1 MVSTLSRVTAL
12 LISVGILLTG
22 HGLQL
27 TLLPV
32 HAHALGWGDYA
43 IGLSGSLYFTGF
55 VIGCAVIPGVVASV
69 GHIRTFMVMGAVA
82 TIALLAAG
90 LWTNLPAWLVF
101 RSATGFALA
110 GLYMVIE
117 SWLSEVSPP
126 DQRGRVL
133 AIYTMISLLAM
144 ALGQA
149 FMGIGAPASLDLF
162 VVGGIILSLAIVPL
176 GLARVASPAPLP
188 ALRFTPRILL
198 RASRVSVVCAFFAGL
213 VVGSFW
219 SLGPVIGRA
228 FGLEAGAIGGLMS
241 VGILGGAV
249 AQIPAGRWS
258 DHTDRRLVIGTL
270 MLMGAGVALLGAL
283 FGSSSTLL
291 FYMAMF
297 CIGAT
302 TMPLYALCIANAS
315 DTADIPLV
323 ELASSILMIH
333 SFGAII
339 GPPMVAALLGRF
351 GAPSFFAYVLVCL
364 AAPGIW
370 AVRRHFTVKRGH
382 EHAAHAPSL
391 PRTTQVAATLSA
403 EVDEHAESPPTPVD
417 DYT

>member
-1 MVSTLSRVTAL
+1 MVGTLSRVTAL
-12 LISVGILLTG
+12 LISVSILLTG

-32 HAHALGWGDYA
+32 HAQLLGWGDYA
-43 IGLSGSLYFTGF
+43 IGLTGSLYFLGF
-55 VIGCAVIPGVVASV
+55 VIGCAVIPSVVAGV
-69 GHIRTFMVMGAVA
+69 GHIRTFMVMGAIA

-90 LWTNLPAWLVF
+90 LWPQLGVWLVL
-101 RSATGFALA
+101 RGASGFALA

-117 SWLSEVSPP
+117 SWLSEVSPHE
-126 DQRGRVL
+126 QRGRVL
-133 AIYTMISLLAM
+133 AIYTLISLLAM

-149 FMGIGAPASLDLF
+149 FMGVGSPASLQLF
-162 VVGGIILSLAIVPL
+162 MVGGILLCLAIVPL
-176 GLARVASPAPLP
+176 GLARVASPAPVP

-219 SLGPVIGRA
+219 ALGPVVGRA
-228 FGLEAGAIGGLMS
+228 FGLDGGAIGALMS

-249 AQIPAGRWS
+249 AQVPVGRWS

-270 MLMGAGVALLGAL
+270 MLAGAGTALLGAL
-283 FGSSSTLL
+283 FATQSPLL
-291 FYMAMF
+291 LYLAMF

-315 DTADIPLV
+315 DHTDIPLV
-323 ELASSILMIH
+323 EVASGILMIH
-333 SFGAII
+333 SIGAII
-339 GPPMVAALLGRF
+339 GPVSVAALLSRF
-351 GAPSFFAYVLVCL
+351 GPESFFGYTLLCL
-364 AAPGIW
+364 IIPAVW
-370 AVRRHFTVKRGH
+370 ALHRYRSGTPEH
-382 EHAAHAPSL
+382 EHAAGMANL

-403 EVDEHAESPPTPVD
+403 ADDGLAADEPAP
-417 DYT
+417 